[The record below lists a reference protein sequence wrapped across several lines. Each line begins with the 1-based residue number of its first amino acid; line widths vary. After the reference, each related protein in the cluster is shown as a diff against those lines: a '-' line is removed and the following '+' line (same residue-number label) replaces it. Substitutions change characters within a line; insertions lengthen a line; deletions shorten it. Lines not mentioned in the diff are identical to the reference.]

1 MNKNW
6 YWKAAFIVVG
16 VLLGA
21 GVIFLVT
28 RPPRGEPIVLL
39 PAPTQSPIIVYV
51 SGSVR
56 QPGLYKLPL
65 GSRLNDAIQVA
76 GGFSTEADPS
86 SLNLAEILEDGEKIV
101 VPSISSPTT
110 YNPATGPNPTYHPQ
124 SGTPSPLM
132 VDINNATVEEL
143 DTLPEIGPK
152 TAQAII
158 DYRNTN
164 GPFKRI
170 EEIMDVNG
178 IGSATFERIKD
189 LITVGE
195 AP

>member
-6 YWKAAFIVVG
+6 YWIAAFIVVG

-21 GVIFLVT
+21 GIIFLVT

-101 VPSISSPTT
+101 VPSISSPTIN
-110 YNPATGPNPTYHPQ
+110 NPATGPNPTFHPQ

-178 IGSATFERIKD
+178 IGSATFEKIKD

-195 AP
+195 SP